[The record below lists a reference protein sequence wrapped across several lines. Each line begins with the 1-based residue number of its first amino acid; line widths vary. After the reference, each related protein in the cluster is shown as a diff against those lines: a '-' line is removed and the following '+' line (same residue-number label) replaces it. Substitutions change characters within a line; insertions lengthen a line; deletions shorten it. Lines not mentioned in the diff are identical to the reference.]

1 MLYVIPMK
9 KAVMAETSGMCVI
22 VLIYIYIYIHI

>member
-1 MLYVIPMK
+1 MLNAIPMK
-9 KAVMAETSGMCVI
+9 RAVMAETSGMCVI